1 MGCLVE
7 KEGDLRG
14 REWIET
20 NADGMGGTIPG
31 RWKGE
36 GGGVDRKR
44 LLGHANALA
53 EMHQRPGEPG
63 EAGGVKR
70 VAAVGVWFQKA
81 GKGMEGFSTGSGFS
95 GAPETLKGVKSA
107 HAPSGGG
114 YVAAWLRFQI

>member
-7 KEGDLRG
+7 KEENLRG

-44 LLGHANALA
+44 LFRAVYLA
-53 EMHQRPGEPG
+53 GTLKDGRDDVNG
-63 EAGGVKR
+63 
-70 VAAVGVWFQKA
+70 AAVLL
-81 GKGMEGFSTGSGFS
+81 M
-95 GAPETLKGVKSA
+95 
-107 HAPSGGG
+107 
-114 YVAAWLRFQI
+114 I

>member
-1 MGCLVE
+1 MKRFL
-7 KEGDLRG
+7 
-14 REWIET
+14 
-20 NADGMGGTIPG
+20 PG

-81 GKGMEGFSTGSGFS
+81 GKGMEGFSTGSGSS
-95 GAPETLKGVKSA
+95 GI
-107 HAPSGGG
+107 
-114 YVAAWLRFQI
+114 AWDSERHEKHGRSRLERDNGSELRF